1 MFNIVDNK
9 SHLWGVKP
17 FLWYFYAVLPNIFFT
32 STAFIPIL
40 LIPKFSSKFVFVSFL
55 FIFLY
60 SFLPHKELRFIIY
73 AVPLLNFAISQAIIS
88 FIELIDS
95 NLPIFWLRYQKSRL
109 NNLFTINICSKS
121 CIRYASNTK

>member
-1 MFNIVDNK
+1 MFNIVHNK
-9 SHLWGVKP
+9 SHLWGIKP

-32 STAFIPIL
+32 STVFIPLI

-73 AVPLLNFAISQAIIS
+73 AVPLLNFAISQSIVS
-88 FIELIDS
+88 FVQLIDS
-95 NLPIFWLRYQKSRL
+95 LPIFLFRCQKNRL
-109 NNLFTINICSKS
+109 NNLFINICSKL
-121 CIRYASNTK
+121 CTRYVSYSK